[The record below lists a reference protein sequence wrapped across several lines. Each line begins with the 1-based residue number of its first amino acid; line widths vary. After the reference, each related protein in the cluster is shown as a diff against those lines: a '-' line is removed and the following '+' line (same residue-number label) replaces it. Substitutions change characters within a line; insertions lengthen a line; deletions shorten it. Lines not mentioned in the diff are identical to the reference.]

1 MLRYALHG
9 LRYVWAEMFAGQGS
23 EDFWVGLDD
32 QLNEGD
38 FRYPAIYRL
47 YYIVHAPLQYCG
59 IALLL

>member
-47 YYIVHAPLQYCG
+47 Y
-59 IALLL
+59 